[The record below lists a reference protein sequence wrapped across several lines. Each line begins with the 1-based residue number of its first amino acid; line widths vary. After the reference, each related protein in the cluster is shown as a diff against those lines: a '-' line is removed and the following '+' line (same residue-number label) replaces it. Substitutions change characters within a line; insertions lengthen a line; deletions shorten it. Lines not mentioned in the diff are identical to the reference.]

1 MNGHSHRSPS
11 FTPNTKPPT
20 PITFKIPRRDV
31 PFSESPA
38 IVRTP
43 GGMVKFSQL
52 ESQQAGPSN
61 LSLVKQL
68 QELSPPVAV
77 KSEAGHEWSLSP
89 DDMIVDD
96 IVGEKRKL

>member
-1 MNGHSHRSPS
+1 M
-11 FTPNTKPPT
+11 
-20 PITFKIPRRDV
+20 
-31 PFSESPA
+31 
-38 IVRTP
+38 
-43 GGMVKFSQL
+43 KFSQL

-61 LSLVKQL
+61 LNLVKQL